1 MPALVPSARTAT
13 SATVFDPARK
23 LTRSSRP
30 SSGDALAVL
39 QCVPASAWTT
49 APLRS
54 ASRIAVCAGSGC
66 LGDWCTAV
74 RTGAATSSASSAT
87 NAAGTSAAVTSAATA
102 AGKRLARRDTAQ
114 TPAATG
120 SRACVAV
127 VGGAADTSPGASV
140 AVVSSSPHA
149 STATST
155 NGMNHTM

>member
-74 RTGAATSSASSAT
+74 RTGAATSSASSA
-87 NAAGTSAAVTSAATA
+87 ATA